1 VFSKFIIYSS
11 LIFYSLLKK
20 VRNITITTSK
30 KYLNQ
35 VYKYKTDNQ
44 TKDLYDEWYSSYD
57 EELTN
62 NIYTTPKRCAEALSR
77 NLLNKNSEILDIG
90 CGTGLS
96 GQEIMSKGFNNIDGS
111 DFSEKMLEE
120 AKLKNVYRN
129 LFIIDLNKNNY
140 KLIKSYEAIIA
151 AGVISPNHANPECLK
166 NCFDYLKPNGVII
179 FSLND
184 HAFSNKLFMNQ
195 IDKIIE
201 FFKFKIIEK
210 EYGEH
215 LLKINLKSWIYV
227 LKR

>member
-1 VFSKFIIYSS
+1 M
-11 LIFYSLLKK
+11 
-20 VRNITITTSK
+20 
-30 KYLNQ
+30 Q
-35 VYKYKTDNQ
+35 D
-44 TKDLYDEWYSSYD
+44 
-57 EELTN
+57 
-62 NIYTTPKRCAEALSR
+62 
-77 NLLNKNSEILDIG
+77 KNSEIIDIG

-96 GQEIMSKGFNNIDGS
+96 GQEIILKGFINIDGS
-111 DFSEKMLEE
+111 DFSKKMLDE
-120 AKLKNVYRN
+120 AKFKNIYRG
-129 LFIIDLNKNNY
+129 LFTLDLNKNNF
-140 KLIKSYEAIIA
+140 KLDKSYDAIIA

-201 FFKFKIIEK
+201 FLGYKIMEK

-227 LKR
+227 LKK